1 MNQPSNPRA
10 GRLVPARPSLTRR
23 TARLLLPALAL
34 LGLGGVAAADGAHEA
49 GPVYRA
55 AQVADPVR
63 PAVAPEV
70 TPSSA
75 QPTPTPSPTV
85 SALPAAPTTVSAS
98 VTPQVSAPPSAPAAA
113 RVLPP
118 AGAVAPAEPE
128 VEGALPVEKGEYRR
142 SATFG
147 ATGSWSRYHTGID
160 FAAAT
165 GTPVSAVTAGVVV
178 ESSAGSWA
186 GTHVVVEAED
196 GSHTLYAHLSVK
208 SVAPGDAVAAG
219 DRIGAV
225 GETGR
230 SFGAHLHLEYYE
242 PGVRPGD
249 VYEASDPADLLGRLG
264 LSL

>member
-1 MNQPSNPRA
+1 MNQPSSPRA

-55 AQVADPVR
+55 PQMAEPVR
-63 PAVAPEV
+63 PAAAPKV
-70 TPSSA
+70 TPSSQRPA
-75 QPTPTPSPTV
+75 PTPVPAVSVKPTPV
-85 SALPAAPTTVSAS
+85 KAPAPAKAT
-98 VTPQVSAPPSAPAAA
+98 APAAA
-113 RVLPP
+113 QQLPP

-165 GTPVSAVTAGVVV
+165 GTTVSAVTAGVVV
-178 ESSAGSWA
+178 ESTAGSWA

-196 GSHTLYAHLSVK
+196 GSHTLYAHLSAK
-208 SVAPGDAVAAG
+208 SVQPGDEVAAG
-219 DRIGAV
+219 EEIGAV